1 MLRGSGEG
9 LCFGVR
15 PILKCQL
22 RNSLM
27 AQQVGLAFHTVLQVG
42 SLTQEVLH
50 AAGTAKKKR
59 KKKIA
64 SLIS

>member
-1 MLRGSGEG
+1 
-9 LCFGVR
+9 
-15 PILKCQL
+15 
-22 RNSLM
+22 M

-59 KKKIA
+59 KKKKLPA
-64 SLIS
+64 YFLAV